1 MQYSMDMFGLSKNL
15 YPAENSYTAAS
26 TSILDTSTM
35 SWTAIAGYSVAV
47 LIVLLIILLFVNYT
61 IYPIFQLEPDGP
73 GFIPVPFMKSNE
85 FFWPPDT
92 KPYVVTDFSSCKV
105 NTSALNYGWSMS
117 LDISIMNPTIPYM
130 VGGQP
135 GFRLLFHRGGTFAP
149 VASRDGGI
157 GSLITG
163 HNIAIGLLKDT
174 NDLYISVT
182 TGNGQDGILMQNVPT
197 QAPFRVGVVI
207 YQNILEAYLNGKLKT
222 TKQLSSAIPPLS
234 STSSDLLFQGP
245 LEGTP
250 RQVARVGNLLLWTQP
265 VSPSVMKYATPAL
278 MDAVPALDTL
288 NANNPGSLCSDSS
301 ELLSELTSTV
311 DAATIQNTIGNLFNG

>member
-15 YPAENSYTAAS
+15 YAPENSYTAAS

-35 SWTAIAGYSVAV
+35 SWTAIGGYTVAI

-85 FFWPPDT
+85 FFWPPQT
-92 KPYVVTDFSSCKV
+92 TPYVVTDFSSCKV
-105 NTSALNYGWSMS
+105 NTAALNYGWSMS

-130 VGGQP
+130 VAGQP
-135 GFRLLFHRGGTFAP
+135 GFRLLFHRGGTINP
-149 VASRDGGI
+149 VTSQDGGI
-157 GSLITG
+157 GSLIIG

-182 TGNGQDGILMQNVPT
+182 THNGEDGILIQNVPT
-197 QAPFRVGVVI
+197 QTPFRVGVVI
-207 YQNILEAYLNGKLKT
+207 NQNMLEAYLNGKLKT
-222 TKQLSSAIPPLS
+222 TKQLSSGIDPLS
-234 STSSDLLFQGP
+234 SSSSNLLFQGP

-250 RQVARVGNLLLWTQP
+250 RQVARVGNLLLWTQS

-278 MDAVPALDTL
+278 MDAVPGLDTL
-288 NANNPGSLCSDSS
+288 NANNPGSLCSDTS
-301 ELLSELTSTV
+301 ELLSGLTSSV
-311 DAATIQNTIGNLFNG
+311 DAATIQNTIGQLFK

>member
-15 YPAENSYTAAS
+15 YPSQNSYTAAS
-26 TSILDTSTM
+26 TSVLDTNTM
-35 SWTAIAGYSVAV
+35 SWTAIGGYTIAI

-85 FFWPPDT
+85 FYWPPQT
-92 KPYVVTDFSSCKV
+92 TPYVVPDFSYCNV
-105 NTSALNYGWSMS
+105 NTAALNYGWSMS

-197 QAPFRVGVVI
+197 QTPFRVGVVI
-207 YQNILEAYLNGKLKT
+207 YQNIIEAYLNGKLKI
-222 TKQLSSAIPPLS
+222 TKQLSSAVPPLA
-234 STSSDLLFQGP
+234 STSSNLLFQGP

-265 VSPSVMKYATPAL
+265 VTPSVMKYATPAL
-278 MDAVPALDTL
+278 MDAVPGLDTL
-288 NANNPGSLCSDSS
+288 NANNPGSMCSDTS

-311 DAATIQNTIGNLFNG
+311 DAATIQNTIGNLFN

>member
-1 MQYSMDMFGLSKNL
+1 
-15 YPAENSYTAAS
+15 
-26 TSILDTSTM
+26 
-35 SWTAIAGYSVAV
+35 
-47 LIVLLIILLFVNYT
+47 
-61 IYPIFQLEPDGP
+61 
-73 GFIPVPFMKSNE
+73 
-85 FFWPPDT
+85 
-92 KPYVVTDFSSCKV
+92 
-105 NTSALNYGWSMS
+105 MS

-130 VGGQP
+130 VGGQS

-197 QAPFRVGVVI
+197 QTPFRVGVVI
-207 YQNILEAYLNGKLKT
+207 HQNMIEAYLNGKLKT

-311 DAATIQNTIGNLFNG
+311 DATTIQNTIGNLFNG

>member
-1 MQYSMDMFGLSKNL
+1 MQYSMDMFGLTKNL

-35 SWTAIAGYSVAV
+35 SWTAIGGYTVAI
-47 LIVLLIILLFVNYT
+47 LIVLLIILLFINYT
-61 IYPIFQLEPDGP
+61 LYPIFQLEPDGP

-85 FFWPPDT
+85 FFWPPQT

-105 NTSALNYGWSMS
+105 NTASLNYGWSMS
-117 LDISIMNPTIPYM
+117 LDISIMNPTIPNI

-135 GFRLLFHRGGTFAP
+135 GFRLLFHRGGTIAP
-149 VASRDGGI
+149 VASTDGGI
-157 GSLITG
+157 GSLITD
-163 HNIAIGLLKDT
+163 HNVAIGLLKDT

-197 QAPFRVGVVI
+197 QTPFRVGVVI
-207 YQNILEAYLNGKLKT
+207 YQNMIEAYLNGKLKT
-222 TKQLSSAIPPLS
+222 TKQLSSAVPPLS

-250 RQVARVGNLLLWTQP
+250 RQIARVGNLLLWTQP

-278 MDAVPALDTL
+278 MDAVPGLDTL
-288 NANNPGSLCSDSS
+288 NANNPGSLCSDTS

-311 DAATIQNTIGNLFNG
+311 DAATIQNTLKSFFQ